1 MLKLYTDDSP
11 GLRVYVY
18 SIRIYDLN
26 VDVRRASFNL
36 NLIFV
41 SLCTAT
47 LSSSSFSRCPSSRPS
62 SSCIYPPRL
71 SRHSPSNR
79 PPPPSPG
86 EPHSTRASSNWE
98 YAIPFPPLL
107 DRSFHQK
114 DGVAIPALVP
124 VPVFALIIMYCRSF
138 TVLINL
144 ISETNGGRSLSGREG
159 QLCV

>member
-1 MLKLYTDDSP
+1 MFCGPVLILILSLFLFAQRP
-11 GLRVYVY
+11 FHRPRSLAVLHRVHLPPAY
-18 SIRIYDLN
+18 IRQGYQDIHQ
-26 VDVRRASFNL
+26 VIA
-36 NLIFV
+36 
-41 SLCTAT
+41 
-47 LSSSSFSRCPSSRPS
+47 
-62 SSCIYPPRL
+62 
-71 SRHSPSNR
+71 